1 MRGIPL
7 STLNP
12 RHGGILINTKII
24 VTFPELA
31 LLAATRGM
39 IGAGV
44 GLLFANRLSRKSRRA
59 VGLPLFIIGALSTI
73 PIALHLFNREQ
84 PDREADQIES

>member
-1 MRGIPL
+1 M
-7 STLNP
+7 
-12 RHGGILINTKII
+12 NTKIM